1 MIVIIFVSD
10 SMNERNP
17 ISKVTAAPHGVAGSS
32 LGGSKPKSKTPAK
45 RRVKVSFDEAVK
57 LILSEDTPLL
67 RRLAD

>member
-1 MIVIIFVSD
+1 
-10 SMNERNP
+10 MNERDLIP
-17 ISKVTAAPHGVAGSS
+17 KMTVAPQGVDGCSF
-32 LGGSKPKSKTPAK
+32 GGSKPKSKAPVK